1 MDMSPSNLAKKDKLL
16 RGQFFQHFTHG
27 FLYESLAESFFVLEV
42 KVKLFIGA
50 SKLAQLRS

>member
-16 RGQFFQHFTHG
+16 RGQFHQHFSRG
-27 FLYESLAESFFVLEV
+27 FLYESFAQSFFVLEV
-42 KVKLFIGA
+42 KIKLFIGA